1 MKRIVTLWLSVMFC
15 LLLVACSQDSS
26 DLIKVPASANDYQGE
41 NYQEVV
47 NDLSA
52 TGFVHIQTEAVEDL
66 VTGWLTKNGEIEKI
80 TIDGN
85 GTFREGDKF
94 DKTAVIIITYHTFP
108 SNGES
113 SSPDS
118 TEHPDENTATENYRT
133 ETEKWLASSEYAEC
147 LEDGKFPA
155 IPGNNPYGSGVNES
169 SRNPNIYY
177 LNYARQGPWG
187 EDSGYGDYNYYIP
200 SGKYLVMNA
209 SNPKQYDY
217 VATACNVYVTNPEND
232 DEYETYSF
240 SKYGEIQEIVIPDGY
255 YLSLTI
261 HAIIT
266 LEPLEQ

>member
-15 LLLVACSQDSS
+15 LLLIACSQDSS

-47 NDLSA
+47 NDLFA
-52 TGFVHIQTEAVEDL
+52 TGFVHIQTEEVEDL
-66 VTGWLTKNGEIEKI
+66 VTGWLTKDGEIEKI

-177 LNYARQGPWG
+177 LNYSRQGPWG

-261 HAIIT
+261 PAIIT